1 MGEEF
6 LAHIKLISGEEILAN
21 VCVDETN
28 EQPVLIVNNP
38 VVMKMLNNPNGNF
51 IKIKPWM
58 ELSHEDVFVIHHDK
72 IIAMSETSDPKIKIV
87 YEKFLKDQQDDAME
101 FFRNDGKVDMTE
113 KMGYISNVNDARKYL
128 EDMYNKPIKEG

>member
-72 IIAMSETSDPKIKIV
+72 IIAMSETNDPKIKIV
-87 YEKFLKDQQDDAME
+87 YEK
-101 FFRNDGKVDMTE
+101 
-113 KMGYISNVNDARKYL
+113 MGYISSVNDARKYL
-128 EDMYNKPIKEG
+128 EDMYNKSIKEG